1 MNHHPSSIRKFLVV
15 LLLLSSAP
23 AFSATTETQAT
34 SRRLPAP
41 APSPLMPEVEREL
54 AAAPADGKA
63 LEIIYRRTVRSNE
76 DAASF
81 FFSGAFLRL
90 GLGAQRQVI
99 DAALALDPTG
109 FFLRTEYLPLSLR
122 AEYRGKARQVAGD
135 IQLRRVASMSKDD
148 QILLYLPSRH
158 GMRGQDGGAFDP
170 AGQLRRF
177 RRDPGLALFDQV
189 DLAWIS
195 EIAGPFVSA
204 EALVEAKVIVTRALA
219 GRHLAARRE
228 NVALV
233 WGELSAERTRLAERR
248 LFSGRRVVF
257 AAGKDDRAGEPT
269 FGKESTVAAL
279 QRQRPA
285 SLEVLRSGERSAT
298 AALARAI
305 SREGD
310 LTLLLETHGRP
321 DALEFGGALG
331 ADELAAMFASR
342 PSGGQAIVIVN
353 ACFGHDFARAFA
365 ARLEKRGVPVPILI
379 VPEEFGQATLI
390 GRQENE
396 FTRGELGLGSPDA
409 STLSGLWPGNQR
421 ATAVYAPIA
430 DVLVQLR

>member
-1 MNHHPSSIRKFLVV
+1 MNRHPSSIRKLFLV

-41 APSPLMPEVEREL
+41 VPSPLMPEVEREL

-81 FFSGAFLRL
+81 FFSAAFLRL
-90 GLGAQRQVI
+90 GLGGQRQVI

-109 FFLRTEYLPLSLR
+109 FFGRSEYLPVSLR
-122 AEYRGKARQVAGD
+122 AEYRGKARQAAGD
-135 IQLRRVASMSKDD
+135 IQLRRLASMSKDE
-148 QILLYLPSRH
+148 QVLLYLPSRD

-219 GRHLAARRE
+219 ARRLAPRHE
-228 NVALV
+228 NVAQV
-233 WGELSAERTRLAERR
+233 WTELSAERARLAEQR
-248 LFSGRRVVF
+248 LFSGRHVVF
-257 AAGKDDRAGEPT
+257 AAGQDDRGSGSI
-269 FGKESTVAAL
+269 FGKENTVAAL
-279 QRQRPA
+279 RGQGPA
-285 SLEVLRSGERSAT
+285 KLEVLRSGERSAT
-298 AALARAI
+298 AALAKAI
-305 SREGD
+305 AEAGE

-321 DALEFGGALG
+321 DALQFGGALG
-331 ADELAAMFASR
+331 ADELAAMFAAR
-342 PSGGQAIVIVN
+342 PARSQAIVIIN

-365 ARLEKRGVPVPILI
+365 ARLQKRGLPVPILI

-409 STLSGLWPGNQR
+409 STLSGLWPGLQR
-421 ATAVYAPIA
+421 ATAVYAPLA